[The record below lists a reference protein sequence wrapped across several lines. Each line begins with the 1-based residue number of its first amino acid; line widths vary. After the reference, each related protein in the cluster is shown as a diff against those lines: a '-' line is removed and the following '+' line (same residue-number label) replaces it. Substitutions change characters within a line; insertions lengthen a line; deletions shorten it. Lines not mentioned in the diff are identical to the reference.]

1 MLQLDSTVLVVIDVQ
16 DRLFRVMPDREALA
30 ASLRKLIKG
39 ALVLGVPVIF
49 TEQNPRGLGPTIAEL
64 ASLVPGIQPIPKL
77 SFSGCGDERFRRELE
92 ALGRRQVLLAGIEL
106 HICVYQTALDLLAS
120 GYEVQV
126 VADCVASRRAEDK
139 EIGLAKLRD
148 SGAGLATAEM
158 ALFELLKTAEGD
170 VFKEISRIVK

>member
-16 DRLFRVMPDREALA
+16 DKLFRVMPEREALA
-30 ASLRKLIKG
+30 ASLRKLVRG
-39 ALVLGVPVIF
+39 AQVLGVPVIL
-49 TEQNPRGLGPTIAEL
+49 TEQNPKGLGPTIAEL
-64 ASLVPGIQPIPKL
+64 ADLVPGIQPIPKF
-77 SFSGCGDERFRRELE
+77 SFSCCGEERFRRELE

-126 VADCVASRRAEDK
+126 VADCVTTRLLENR
-139 EIGLAKLRD
+139 EIGLTKLRD
-148 SGAGLATAEM
+148 SGAGLTTAEM

>member
-16 DRLFRVMPDREALA
+16 DKLFRVMPEREALA
-30 ASLRKLIKG
+30 ASLRKLVRG
-39 ALVLGVPVIF
+39 AQVLDVPVIL
-49 TEQNPRGLGPTIAEL
+49 TEQNPKGLGPTIAEL
-64 ASLVPGIQPIPKL
+64 ADLVPGIQPIPKF
-77 SFSGCGDERFRRELE
+77 SFSCCGEERFRRELE

-126 VADCVASRRAEDK
+126 VADCVTTRLLENR
-139 EIGLAKLRD
+139 EIGLTKLRD
-148 SGAGLATAEM
+148 SGAGLTTAEM

>member
-16 DRLFRVMPDREALA
+16 DKLFRVMPEREALA
-30 ASLRKLIKG
+30 ASLRKLVRG
-39 ALVLGVPVIF
+39 AQVLGVPVIL
-49 TEQNPRGLGPTIAEL
+49 TEQNPKGLGPTIPEL
-64 ASLVPGIQPIPKL
+64 AELVPGIQPIPKF
-77 SFSGCGDERFRRELE
+77 SFSCCGEERFRRELE

-126 VADCVASRRAEDK
+126 VADCVTTRLLENR
-139 EIGLAKLRD
+139 EIGLTKLRD
-148 SGAGLATAEM
+148 SGAGLTTAEM

>member
-16 DRLFRVMPDREALA
+16 DKLFRVMPEREALA
-30 ASLRKLIKG
+30 ASLRKLVRG
-39 ALVLGVPVIF
+39 AQVLGVPVIL
-49 TEQNPRGLGPTIAEL
+49 TEQNPKGLGPTIAEL
-64 ASLVPGIQPIPKL
+64 ADLMPGIQPIPKF
-77 SFSGCGDERFRRELE
+77 SFSCCGEERFLRELE

-126 VADCVASRRAEDK
+126 VADCVTTRLLENR
-139 EIGLAKLRD
+139 EIGLTKLRD
-148 SGAGLATAEM
+148 SGAGLTTAEM